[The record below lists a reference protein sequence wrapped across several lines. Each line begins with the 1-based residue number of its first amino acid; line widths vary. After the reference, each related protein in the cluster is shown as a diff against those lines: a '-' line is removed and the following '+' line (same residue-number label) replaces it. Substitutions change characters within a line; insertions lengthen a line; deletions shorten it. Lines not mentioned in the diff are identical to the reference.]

1 MTEWARIAYGMLLL
15 AVPTRV
21 LRFASDK
28 PPTARERTV
37 TRVLG
42 ARLLVQGAVTVVR
55 PDAVTLALG
64 AETDF
69 VHAATM
75 LAWAVVD
82 RGSRRLTLLSAA
94 TAALFGAAGAVQ
106 AARAPAT
113 PAAQAGSLATLLRL
127 RHRVAVS
134 VARRTLPRAVNT
146 GSTM

>member
-1 MTEWARIAYGMLLL
+1 MTEWARIAYGLVLL
-15 AVPTRV
+15 AVPNRV
-21 LRFASDK
+21 LRLASDVH
-28 PPTARERTV
+28 PTARERAV

-82 RGSRRLTLLSAA
+82 RRARRLTVLSAA

-106 AARAPAT
+106 ATHAPA
-113 PAAQAGSLATLLRL
+113 PAPQAGSLGALLRL
-127 RHRVAVS
+127 RHQVAVL
-134 VARRTLPRAVNT
+134 VARRTLPRAVNAGVT
-146 GSTM
+146 T